1 MIGKIDMR
9 SDTATIPTDLMIKE
23 MNNTTFGDAML
34 EEDSTVRELE
44 ELASSIF
51 GMEDAML
58 TISGTMSNHI
68 AIMALTNRGEEVI
81 LGRDSHIYNLSV
93 GALST
98 LSQVQPR
105 VISVKDNRYDLEE
118 MEASIQSGATIQETR
133 TGLICVEN
141 TYNLNTGIVIPLDN
155 LKEIYNLGQKHQI
168 PIFMDGARIFNAISH
183 LEIEPKEIGKYV
195 DAMQFCLTK
204 GLGCPL
210 GSILLGSK
218 SFIKRAKSMRQRLGG
233 GMHQAGIIASAGV
246 VGLKYMMD
254 RVEEDN
260 QRARQLA
267 TLLSD
272 ISGIKVLVD
281 EVQSNIVPIEISL
294 VDWDAERLIREL
306 NDKNIYVKKIGEK
319 QMRIV
324 THYGINDK
332 DIEYVYHSMK
342 HILHG

>member
-1 MIGKIDMR
+1 MR

-195 DAMQFCLTK
+195 
-204 GLGCPL
+204 
-210 GSILLGSK
+210 
-218 SFIKRAKSMRQRLGG
+218 
-233 GMHQAGIIASAGV
+233 
-246 VGLKYMMD
+246 
-254 RVEEDN
+254 
-260 QRARQLA
+260 
-267 TLLSD
+267 
-272 ISGIKVLVD
+272 
-281 EVQSNIVPIEISL
+281 
-294 VDWDAERLIREL
+294 
-306 NDKNIYVKKIGEK
+306 
-319 QMRIV
+319 
-324 THYGINDK
+324 
-332 DIEYVYHSMK
+332 
-342 HILHG
+342 